1 MRKRYNEDNK
11 WSTGQLPI
19 CHRSPEHTFQRF
31 LLLDAYQEQ
40 DMAPGG
46 YSTNTEIRRLEDP
59 HVAINCGTRRR
70 APWRNCRACGAAHP
84 SHPSAVNPRGARGP
98 AARQADRTKTII
110 GDFTARDPHAG
121 CLITAV
127 HAARTALPRRRVASL
142 PLESQKSAG
151 EKKKTGGRKAREN
164 YPAPRTWQTEEGTI
178 TTDRPPIGRPVPAE
192 FSASTRAAA
201 GGCDGRRD
209 DAGCQISIEKEMQ

>member
-70 APWRNCRACGAAHP
+70 APWRNCRACGAPIP
-84 SHPSAVNPRGARGP
+84 SVRRESTRGEGARGP
-98 AARQADRTKTII
+98 AGRQDQDHHRRFYSQGPSRWQAHHCRARR
-110 GDFTARDPHAG
+110 PP
-121 CLITAV
+121 
-127 HAARTALPRRRVASL
+127 RTAPSSGSISPSRIAEKR
-142 PLESQKSAG
+142 EK
-151 EKKKTGGRKAREN
+151 KKKTGGRKAREN

>member
-84 SHPSAVNPRGARGP
+84 SHPSAVTIHEGRRSPRPGRQTGP
-98 AARQADRTKTII
+98 RPSSEILQPGTLTL
-110 GDFTARDPHAG
+110 AG
-121 CLITAV
+121 S
-127 HAARTALPRRRVASL
+127 SL
-142 PLESQKSAG
+142 PCTPPAPHCPVVGQHLSLSHR
-151 EKKKTGGRKAREN
+151 RKARKKKEN
-164 YPAPRTWQTEEGTI
+164 GRTKSARELPRPAHMADGGGYHNNRPTS
-178 TTDRPPIGRPVPAE
+178 DRPASSGRIFRVHA
-192 FSASTRAAA
+192 RRR
-201 GGCDGRRD
+201 GRMRRTP
-209 DAGCQISIEKEMQ
+209 

>member
-70 APWRNCRACGAAHP
+70 APWRNCRACGAPIP
-84 SHPSAVNPRGARGP
+84 SVRRDHPRGAKEP

-121 CLITAV
+121 RLITAV
-127 HAARTALPRRRVASL
+127 HAARPALPRRRAASL
-142 PLESQKSAG
+142 PLASQKSAKK
-151 EKKKTGGRKAREN
+151 KKKTGGRKAREN

>member
-70 APWRNCRACGAAHP
+70 APWRNCRACGAPIP
-84 SHPSAVNPRGARGP
+84 SVRRDHPRGAKEP

-121 CLITAV
+121 RLITAV
-127 HAARTALPRRRVASL
+127 HAARPALPRRRAASL
-142 PLESQKSAG
+142 PLASQKSA
-151 EKKKTGGRKAREN
+151 KKKKENGRTKSARELPR
-164 YPAPRTWQTEEGTI
+164 PAHMADGGGYHNNRPTS
-178 TTDRPPIGRPVPAE
+178 DRPASSGRIFRVHA
-192 FSASTRAAA
+192 RRR
-201 GGCDGRRD
+201 GRMRRTP
-209 DAGCQISIEKEMQ
+209 